1 MSEKQVDLDKLAEEL
16 EIIAKLPRAPA
27 VRDMPEELQRIL
39 WRYVELYRLA
49 QKCNDAIV
57 DRGLIVVDTNFN
69 IWFDSVGSI
78 VGPGVPLEDLAK
90 EWDVT
95 SLCGRALHWKAYYEG
110 QTAMKAMWPSVDEL
124 LNLLK
129 PLEDVGWCI
138 SATQKSESEYEVSC
152 LVSDDAM
159 MAGVRQKGDEA
170 FLARFFGFNAEV
182 EDEVDYEAVIA
193 IAEKAVSREEYALEV
208 MEGYGVTREG
218 LGLSKEPPICRILE
232 DIIEAARSRN
242 LDVMKSLLEN
252 VDIPQVRES
261 LSTLL

>member
-1 MSEKQVDLDKLAEEL
+1 MMSEEVDLDKLAEEL

-27 VRDMPEELQRIL
+27 VSDMPEELQRIL
-39 WRYVELYRLA
+39 WRYVELYRLT
-49 QKCNDAIV
+49 QGCHDAIIA
-57 DRGLIVVDTNFN
+57 RGLVVVDTNFN

-78 VGPGVPLEDLAK
+78 VGPNVPLEDLAK

-95 SLCGRALHWKAYYEG
+95 SLCGRALGWRVSYEG

-152 LVSDDAM
+152 LLSDGAM
-159 MAGVRQKGDEA
+159 MTGVRQKGDEA
-170 FLARFFGFNAEV
+170 FLARFFGFNAEA
-182 EDEVDYEAVIA
+182 EGEVDYEAVIA
-193 IAEKAVSREEYALEV
+193 VAEKAICREEYALES
-208 MEGYGVTREG
+208 MKKYGVTREG
-218 LGLSKEPPICRILE
+218 LGLSKKPPICRTLE
-232 DIIEAARSRN
+232 SIIEAAGSRN
-242 LDVMKSLLEN
+242 LEAVKSLIED